1 MTAERDIWTE
11 PSNEGIYDTL
21 VDGVDVSTLR
31 PLRECRRRC
40 AQIIP
45 QDPVLFSGTI
55 KSCLDPFDQRS
66 DAEVREALDLVLPG
80 RAPPLDAEVTDGG
93 ATYSIGERQL
103 LAMARALLER
113 PRVLVM
119 DEATSSVDGDTD
131 ARVQA
136 MLRDLP
142 QLASTC
148 LLYTSPSPR
157 D

>member
-1 MTAERDIWTE
+1 M
-11 PSNEGIYDTL
+11 L

-55 KSCLDPFDQRS
+55 KSCLDPFDQRT
-66 DAEVREALDLVLPG
+66 DDEVREALDLVLPG

-103 LAMARALLER
+103 LVMARALLER
-113 PRVLVM
+113 PRVLV
-119 DEATSSVDGDTD
+119 TVSYTH
-131 ARVQA
+131 
-136 MLRDLP
+136 LTLP
-142 QLASTC
+142 TKA
-148 LLYTSPSPR
+148 
-157 D
+157 